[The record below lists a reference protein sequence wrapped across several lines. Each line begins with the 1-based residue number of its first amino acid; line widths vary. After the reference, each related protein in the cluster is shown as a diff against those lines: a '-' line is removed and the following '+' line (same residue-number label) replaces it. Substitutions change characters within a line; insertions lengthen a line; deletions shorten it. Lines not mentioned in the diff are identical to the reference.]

1 MPARN
6 FTKKEQILFYI
17 NIGVICFA
25 FAYAYFYG
33 GGVYFDSYL
42 LSLGY
47 HEYYNS

>member
-25 FAYAYFYG
+25 FGYAYFYG
-33 GGVYFDSYL
+33 GGVYFDGYL
-42 LSLGY
+42 LSVGC
-47 HEYYNS
+47 HERCNS